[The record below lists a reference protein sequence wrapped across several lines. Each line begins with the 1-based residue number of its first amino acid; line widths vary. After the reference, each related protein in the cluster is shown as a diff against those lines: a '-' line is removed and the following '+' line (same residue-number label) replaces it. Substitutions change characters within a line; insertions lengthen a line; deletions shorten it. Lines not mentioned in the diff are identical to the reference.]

1 MPLMS
6 FSRRLGLIAG
16 LSAAGL
22 TLACLAEAAAAE
34 AEVAPPAMLGF
45 SPAGAKA
52 ETALE
57 AKFDKTLS
65 ATDLKAW
72 LERMAAEPNQVGSP
86 HDRANAEWQLAQ
98 FKAWGWDAHIETF
111 QILYP
116 TPITESLE
124 LLGPSPYRARLH
136 EPPIPGDRS
145 SADMPGVLPP
155 YVAYQGDG
163 DVTAELVYVNYGMPD
178 DYRALARQGIDVK
191 GKIVIARY
199 GSGWRGLKPK
209 LAQLHGAVGCI
220 IYSDPKDDGYYTDD
234 PYPKG
239 AQRPADGVQR
249 GSVQDMMLY
258 SGDPLT
264 PGVAAT
270 ADAKRLTR
278 EEAVTILK
286 IPALPISYADA
297 APLLAALGGPV
308 ANAGFR
314 GALPLTYHVGPG
326 PAVVHL
332 VVKSE
337 WSLKPIYDVI
347 AVMKGAQYPDQW
359 VVRGNHHDGWVFGA
373 EDPLSGQIVLMDE
386 AKAIG
391 ALAKTGWRPART
403 LIYTSWDA
411 EEPGLIGSTEWAEA
425 HADEL
430 QKKAVIYINS
440 DGNGR
445 GFLNAGGSHDYQ
457 ALVSQ
462 VAEGVS
468 DPETGVSVEQRL
480 RARLLVNGLNPT
492 GGEDGGERARLLA
505 KAAKAGGSLPIGA
518 LGSGSDFT
526 PFLQHLGLATLDFGY
541 GGESEGGGV
550 YHSAYDTFDH
560 YERFGDPTFA
570 YGIALAQTVGHTVL
584 RLADAET
591 SPQRFSDFADTIA
604 QYVNEVHGLADK
616 ARDKT
621 LNQNRLLDAGDFK
634 LAADPSKVQLPP
646 PPEDPV
652 PTLDLRPLDEAS
664 ARLKASAKA
673 FDAAYAAATASGAL
687 TAAQKSTLND
697 LLRGIDLTL
706 LSQDG
711 LPGRPWFKN
720 LVYAPGMETGYGV
733 KTLPG
738 VREAIEGRR
747 WEEAVRFAKTT
758 AVVLNAYSDRLDQAL
773 AVATAK
779 PGA

>member
-1 MPLMS
+1 
-6 FSRRLGLIAG
+6 
-16 LSAAGL
+16 
-22 TLACLAEAAAAE
+22 
-34 AEVAPPAMLGF
+34 
-45 SPAGAKA
+45 
-52 ETALE
+52 
-57 AKFDKTLS
+57 
-65 ATDLKAW
+65 
-72 LERMAAEPNQVGSP
+72 
-86 HDRANAEWQLAQ
+86 
-98 FKAWGWDAHIETF
+98 
-111 QILYP
+111 
-116 TPITESLE
+116 
-124 LLGPSPYRARLH
+124 
-136 EPPIPGDRS
+136 
-145 SADMPGVLPP
+145 
-155 YVAYQGDG
+155 
-163 DVTAELVYVNYGMPD
+163 
-178 DYRALARQGIDVK
+178 
-191 GKIVIARY
+191 
-199 GSGWRGLKPK
+199 
-209 LAQLHGAVGCI
+209 
-220 IYSDPKDDGYYTDD
+220 
-234 PYPKG
+234 
-239 AQRPADGVQR
+239 
-249 GSVQDMMLY
+249 
-258 SGDPLT
+258 
-264 PGVAAT
+264 
-270 ADAKRLTR
+270 
-278 EEAVTILK
+278 
-286 IPALPISYADA
+286 
-297 APLLAALGGPV
+297 
-308 ANAGFR
+308 
-314 GALPLTYHVGPG
+314 
-326 PAVVHL
+326 
-332 VVKSE
+332 
-337 WSLKPIYDVI
+337 
-347 AVMKGAQYPDQW
+347 
-359 VVRGNHHDGWVFGA
+359 
-373 EDPLSGQIVLMDE
+373 MDE